1 MPNDLIFQIAGTIS
15 LMSWVFLFIFYKKDW
30 CYIVLLS
37 GVVLAFSVIYA
48 ILLGYGLS
56 TGGVEGGFGSLDEV
70 ALLFSNRE
78 ALLAGWIHY
87 LSFDLFVGM
96 WEARDAHKHG
106 INRWVLLPCLF
117 FTFMAGPIGLLL
129 YLLLRSIHLKK
140 IAHAIEV
147 Q

>member
-15 LMSWVFLFIFYKKDW
+15 LMSWIFLFIFYKKDW

-56 TGGVEGGFGSLDEV
+56 KGGVEGGFGSLDEV

-87 LSFDLFVGM
+87 LAFDLFVGM
-96 WEARDAHKHG
+96 WEARDAHNQA

-117 FTFMAGPIGLLL
+117 FTFMAGPFGLLL
-129 YLLLRSIHLKK
+129 YLIIRSIHLKK
-140 IAHAIEV
+140 ITHAIA